1 MRGRSSIHSK
11 SKRTTLFYNVVLLDL
26 GRPYEPFLNQK
37 LMRCCLAVLA
47 CSVSWRGEENRKR
60 DNPLALAT
68 HRLHSGQSSFQMKDK
83 APPSIFPSRTKID
96 VSIASYG
103 SIRQHSD
110 SDFHLAK

>member
-47 CSVSWRGEENRKR
+47 CSVSWRGEENRKPH
-60 DNPLALAT
+60 NPTPWPLT
-68 HRLHSGQSSFQMKDK
+68 GYVRDK
-83 APPSIFPSRTKID
+83 APSK
-96 VSIASYG
+96 
-103 SIRQHSD
+103 
-110 SDFHLAK
+110 